1 MELVLQVSQELFL
14 TAGLCSVCPKQAAT
28 YIPIEFSVKNENA
41 VTKRLISQV
50 NESRK
55 AKASGVLCLGY

>member
-1 MELVLQVSQELFL
+1 M
-14 TAGLCSVCPKQAAT
+14 CPKQAGT

-41 VTKRLISQV
+41 VIKRLISQV

-55 AKASGVLCLGY
+55 AKASGVLCLG